1 MESGDV
7 RGAGRRNLVAVAVD
21 KGSRSSR
28 EALRWMIDHHLVS
41 KGQTVMLVH
50 VNVTKSPP
58 LPPYGKNELK
68 IRREPDEE
76 AMDVLTPY
84 MCFCLLRQV
93 ECEPVVL
100 QHTDVA
106 AALRDFIFFYGVDAF
121 VLGGVTRHRLARW
134 YAVKQF
140 AVSDITN
147 SEMYLCVTEFYSLF
161 ATARIF
167 RDQDVHTKLGKCK
180 PSFCTVYGICNKR
193 IKNSKSATHHVL
205 HPPSSRVAA
214 EETITP
220 ELAAADGEW

>member
-134 YAVKQF
+134 
-140 AVSDITN
+140 
-147 SEMYLCVTEFYSLF
+147 
-161 ATARIF
+161 IF